1 VDSRQLLQKTE
12 NFKVEHTMSS
22 VKTKKAVSGRL
33 IYFRLKIPLG
43 CAKSHASSVPIAT
56 RKKYAAIGMKLP
68 QDAFSAQ
75 VMICNVTFPTLQ
87 NQSSELLFGRSEFHN
102 WKHVTDLGSDTLID
116 IQARLER
123 LESQRTSSAQPF
135 TVSKSNHVMEASYV
149 DPYSMSKDLSI
160 AGPSTDHIPILE
172 TESGRRISSIDPQVL
187 AIDNSRIQL
196 PEHRGLADRT
206 DTEGSSSRSNVAS
219 FQTYLGNSSTWE
231 LLAEGISP
239 SSSTADTSDFRRN
252 IDLLSKEDR
261 SILQD
266 SQYFSLNLLVQFPNL
281 TPELIILYSSHYA
294 LEAPFVTLHWPS
306 LKRIIEQGL
315 STGKWSCQ
323 GQVACVLLVSLP
335 LMNNLSVAEICLV
348 LVSSIWIVA
357 STKLR
362 FGRVSNV
369 LYKSVEYAF

>member
-1 VDSRQLLQKTE
+1 
-12 NFKVEHTMSS
+12 
-22 VKTKKAVSGRL
+22 
-33 IYFRLKIPLG
+33 
-43 CAKSHASSVPIAT
+43 VPIAT

-75 VMICNVTFPTLQ
+75 VMICNATYPTLR
-87 NQSSELLFGRSEFHN
+87 NQSSELLFGWCEFHN
-102 WKHVTDLGSDTLID
+102 WKHVTDLGSDTLVD

-135 TVSKSNHVMEASYV
+135 TASKSNKVMNASHV
-149 DPYSMSKDLSI
+149 DPYPMGIDLSI
-160 AGPSTDHIPILE
+160 AGPSTDHTPILE
-172 TESGRRISSIDPQVL
+172 TESDGRVSSIDPQVL

-196 PEHRGLADRT
+196 PEHTGLADRT
-206 DTEGSSSRSNVAS
+206 DTEGSSSRSNLPSV
-219 FQTYLGNSSTWE
+219 QTYLGNSSTWE

-239 SSSTADTSDFRRN
+239 SYSTVDTSGFRRN

-266 SQYFSLNLLVQFPNL
+266 LQYFSLNLLVQFPHL

-294 LEAPFVTLHWPS
+294 LEAPFITLHWPS
-306 LKRIIEQGL
+306 FKRIIEQGL
-315 STGKWSCQ
+315 STGKWSCE

-335 LMNNLSVAEICLV
+335 LMNNLSVAEICLA
-348 LVSSIWIVA
+348 LVFSIWIVA

-362 FGRVSNV
+362 SRRVSNV
-369 LYKSVEYAF
+369 LCKSVEYAF